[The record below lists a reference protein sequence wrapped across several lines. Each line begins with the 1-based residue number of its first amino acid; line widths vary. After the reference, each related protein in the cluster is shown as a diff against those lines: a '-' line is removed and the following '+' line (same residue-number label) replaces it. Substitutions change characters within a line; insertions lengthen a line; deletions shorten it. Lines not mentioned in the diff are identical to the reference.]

1 MATPAAVPRSA
12 LVAGASVAGPA
23 LAYWLSRYG
32 WDVTVVERAGAPRT
46 AGQNVDVRGVG
57 AQVLERVGIRDAV
70 RARRTGEVGTAFIGL
85 DGRVAAAFPAD
96 GSDIDGATAELE
108 ILRGDLS
115 ALLVD
120 QAEDGVEYVYGDT
133 VASVE
138 DHSDGVTVHLAGG
151 ASREVDVVV
160 AADGLNS
167 GTRDVLGLPAEITHI
182 GLETSYFTIP
192 RADSDDDW
200 WRWYNPGGGR
210 SVHLRPDPYGSI
222 RATLNLLVEP
232 SRAATAPR
240 RSRDEQLDHLRT
252 AFADVGWHT
261 PRVLDGLAGAE
272 DLYSE
277 HLGQVRGARWSRGR
291 TVLVGDAAHCA
302 SPLSGMGTTLALTGA
317 YVLAGELA
325 AGADRVEHGEDFHAA
340 AFARYDALVRPFVER
355 AQKLPPGGP
364 RLANPR
370 TRAGVTAFTAAVR
383 LLATAPLRRL
393 GDRFAS
399 RPADAIDLPDYEHLL
414 QR

>member
-1 MATPAAVPRSA
+1 MATPAAPRSA
-12 LVAGASVAGPA
+12 LVAGGSIAGPA
-23 LAYWLSRYG
+23 LAYWLCRHG
-32 WDVTVVERAGAPRT
+32 WDVTVVERAAAPRT

-57 AQVLERVGIRDAV
+57 AQVLERIGIRDAV
-70 RARRTGEVGTAFIGL
+70 LARRTGEVGTAFIGL

-108 ILRGDLS
+108 VLRGDLS
-115 ALLVD
+115 ALIVE
-120 QAEDGVEYVYGDT
+120 QTDGRVEYVYGDT
-133 VASVE
+133 IASVE
-138 DHSDGVTVHLAGG
+138 EHTDGVTVHLAGG
-151 ASREVDVVV
+151 TSREVDVVV

-167 GTRDVLGLPAEITHI
+167 STRAVLGLSAEVHHL

-192 RADSDDDW
+192 RTDADDDW

-222 RATLNLLVEP
+222 RATLNLLVP
-232 SRAATAPR
+232 PAQAAVEPR
-240 RSRDEQLDHLRT
+240 RSRDDQMRHLRAT
-252 AFADVGWHT
+252 FADVGWHT
-261 PRVLDGLAGAE
+261 PRVLDGLTGAE

-291 TVLVGDAAHCA
+291 AVLVGDAAHCA

-325 AGADRVEHGEDFHAA
+325 TGADRAGSSGEDFHTA
-340 AFARYDALVRPFVER
+340 AFARYDALMRPFVER

-370 TRAGVTAFTAAVR
+370 TRAGVTVFNGVVKV
-383 LLATAPLRRL
+383 LASRPLRRL
-393 GDRFAS
+393 GDRLAS
-399 RPADAIDLPDYEHLL
+399 RPADAIDLPDYARLL

>member
-1 MATPAAVPRSA
+1 MANRAAAPRSA
-12 LVAGASVAGPA
+12 LVAGGSIAGPA
-23 LAYWLSRYG
+23 LAHWLCRYG
-32 WDVTVVERAGAPRT
+32 WDVTVVERAGTPRS

-57 AQVLERVGIRDAV
+57 ARVLERTGIRDAV
-70 RARRTGEVGTAFIGL
+70 LARRTGEVGTAFIGL

-108 ILRGDLS
+108 VLRGDLS
-115 ALLVD
+115 ALLVE
-120 QAEDGVEYVYGDT
+120 QTAGRVEFVYGDT
-133 VASVE
+133 VASVAE
-138 DHSDGVTVHLAGG
+138 HHDGVTVHLAGG

-167 GTRDVLGLPAEITHI
+167 STRAVLGLTAEVHHI

-192 RADSDDDW
+192 RTDADDDW

-210 SVHLRPDPYGSI
+210 SVQLRPDPYGSI
-222 RATLNLLVEP
+222 RATLNLLVP
-232 SRAATAPR
+232 PARAATTLR
-240 RSRDEQLDHLRT
+240 RSRDEQIDHLRAT
-252 AFADVGWHT
+252 FADVGWHT

-291 TVLVGDAAHCA
+291 AVLVGDAAHCA

-325 AGADRVEHGEDFHAA
+325 TAADQADGDVHTA
-340 AFARYDALVRPFVER
+340 AFARYDALMRPFVQR

-370 TRAGVTAFTAAVR
+370 TRAGVRVFTGVVR
-383 LLATAPLRRL
+383 VLASAPLRRL
-393 GDRFAS
+393 GDRLAS
-399 RPADAIDLPDYEHLL
+399 RPADAIDLPDYAHLL
-414 QR
+414 RR